1 VFLYKSGSVEGVDKQ
16 KLKAEIIAAVIK
28 DGEPSM
34 RLIAYATQ
42 LGFFLEQEA
51 QQHGMLQ

>member
-51 QQHGMLQ
+51 QQHWMLQ